1 MTIFASLITSGI
13 LILMAVSCLVISESG
28 LTHNTAFFRY
38 SECEIPLCIPALLPV
53 STCEKAQS
61 DFPDKPHR
69 NFHYLKISHK
79 YYG

>member
-1 MTIFASLITSGI
+1 MKIDPLPFYPDLGFLYLAYQ
-13 LILMAVSCLVISESG
+13 
-28 LTHNTAFFRY
+28 NTAFFRY

-69 NFHYLKISHK
+69 NFHYLKISRK